1 MEILFTEQFEQAYE
15 KLTKTEE
22 RSVRKALTLL
32 LGDNPKHP
40 SLRVKKMEVRKN
52 IWEAHL
58 SKRLRMTFEMA
69 GEIIVM
75 RNVGEHD
82 MRSDV
87 NSGHQTFHA
96 ASSPA

>member
-15 KLTKTEE
+15 KLTKAEK

-32 LGDNPKHP
+32 GDNPKYP
-40 SLRVKKMEVRKN
+40 SLRVKKMGGRMN
-52 IWEAHL
+52 TWEARP
-58 SKRLRMTFEMA
+58 SVRLRMTFEMA

-82 MRSDV
+82 KVLKR
-87 NSGHQTFHA
+87 
-96 ASSPA
+96 P